1 MKPGSVI
8 VDLAVKQG
16 GNCAL
21 SEADRVVVKH
31 GVKLVAPSSLPAT
44 MAGDASALY
53 ARNLMHF
60 VTLLIDAKTGE
71 LNVDR
76 SDEIVAATLV
86 CTEGAAVRS

>member
-1 MKPGSVI
+1 MKPGRWWWI
-8 VDLAVKQG
+8 EVKQG

-31 GVKLVAPSSLPAT
+31 SVKLVAPSSLPAT
-44 MAGDASALY
+44 MPGDASALY
-53 ARNLMHF
+53 ARNVMHF
-60 VTLLIDAKTGE
+60 VNLLIDAKTGD
-71 LNVDR
+71 LAINR

>member
-1 MKPGSVI
+1 M
-8 VDLAVKQG
+8 AVKQG

-21 SEADRVVVKH
+21 SQPDTVVVAH
-31 GVKLVAPSSLPAT
+31 GVKIIAPTSLPAT

-60 VTLLIDAKTGE
+60 VNLLIDAKTGE
-71 LNVDR
+71 LGIDR

-86 CTEGAAVRS
+86 CVDGALVRS